1 MMNTG
6 STIFRP
12 SHWDSRHDPG
22 RWKFTL
28 ALDHYE
34 EQHTGFHRPG
44 MKKKFP
50 CLKHSPWRSK
60 GVHDGLRSAFLTSPV
75 VLRCSELFVIKS
87 ITLIQIKTHAISTF
101 CWCIDVS
108 WIRFFHM
115 KASKADGVVLMQ
127 HQRDSPKGEPFEFS
141 NGMLTLSIHHAL
153 STLRRMSW
161 YLSLDRMLYWISIES
176 QLSHQQLLTNIP
188 SSLPTSSNGFFI
200 EIYKNIIKVAFFI
213 EDDIR
218 ALEHE
223 NLCNFQSASYDRPF
237 VRVSWNTR
245 MYISIIMCLKVWSNE
260 IELNIRWNICL
271 RAILASNMKVG
282 TM

>member
-1 MMNTG
+1 MYPG
-6 STIFRP
+6 SDF
-12 SHWDSRHDPG
+12 
-22 RWKFTL
+22 
-28 ALDHYE
+28 
-34 EQHTGFHRPG
+34 
-44 MKKKFP
+44 
-50 CLKHSPWRSK
+50 
-60 GVHDGLRSAFLTSPV
+60 
-75 VLRCSELFVIKS
+75 
-87 ITLIQIKTHAISTF
+87 
-101 CWCIDVS
+101 
-108 WIRFFHM
+108 FFHM

-176 QLSHQQLLTNIP
+176 PLSHQQLLTNIP

-223 NLCNFQSASYDRPF
+223 NVCNFQSASYDRPF